1 MEIRTTVDPEKRTP
15 DQEALAYA
23 ENIIATLRE
32 PFVVL
37 DKSLRVRTANAAFY
51 RDFQTLKEE
60 TEGRLLYELG
70 NGQWDIPCLRTLLPQ
85 VLSNSHPVEDF
96 EVEHAFPAIGPRAM
110 LLNARRFPPEG
121 DDPDLIL
128 LAIEDVTERRQAEA
142 AMQQSEVR
150 YRRLFQTAKDGI
162 LILDT
167 ATGKII
173 DANPFMTG
181 LLGYSHEEFL
191 GKELWEIGLFRDIE
205 ESRAAYRELQ
215 EKGYVR
221 YEDLPLQSRSGKKV
235 EVEFVSNV
243 YTENHHRVIQCNIR
257 DITERRK
264 TERALATALAYAD
277 DIIETLREPFVV
289 LDDDLRVKTANRSF
303 YESFHVSKE
312 ETENCLV
319 YDLGNGQ
326 WDIPGLR
333 KLLDEVLTRNKSVH
347 DFEVEHSFPNLGRKT
362 MLLNAR
368 PFPPDSKHPELIL
381 LAVEDVSALRERADE
396 LAEAHRHKDEFLATL
411 AHELRN
417 PLAPIRNAVQYLG
430 MAGLTERDVKTA
442 REVISRQVAVM
453 VRLIDDLLDVSR
465 ISRNK
470 LDIRKQRVEL
480 ASVVESAV
488 ESSRPL
494 IQQSGHELTIRLP
507 PEAVALDADPIRLAQ
522 VFLNLLNNAAKY
534 TKRGGHIWLT
544 ADREGSDAIVSVRD
558 NGIGIPAEMLPRIF
572 EMFTQVDRSLEQS
585 QGGLGIG
592 LTLVRRLVDLHDG
605 TIEAR
610 SDGPDQGS
618 EFVVRLPLIP
628 PPLEPPPASDGLR
641 VAALSGSRILVVDDN
656 KDSAD
661 SLGMLLRLKAN
672 EIRTAYDGMEAVKVA
687 ETFRPELVLLD
698 IGLPKLNGYDVARRI
713 RQQPWGRDVIL
724 VALTGWGQDEDRRR
738 SQEAGFNFHIVKPV
752 ELAALEGL
760 LAGSG

>member
-1 MEIRTTVDPEKRTP
+1 MRNARSKQGEGMTDPSPTFNALHEQRDWLLVTLSSIGDAVITTD
-15 DQEALAYA
+15 
-23 ENIIATLRE
+23 
-32 PFVVL
+32 
-37 DKSLRVRTANAAFY
+37 
-51 RDFQTLKEE
+51 
-60 TEGRLLYELG
+60 TEGRVTFLNPVAESLTGWTQEAV
-70 NGQWDIPCLRTLLPQ
+70 GQPLDGVIRLVNEESRQPVEIPTLAALKEGRTLKLA
-85 VLSNSHPVEDF
+85 SHS
-96 EVEHAFPAIGPRAM
+96 
-110 LLNARRFPPEG
+110 LL
-121 DDPDLIL
+121 
-128 LAIEDVTERRQAEA
+128 V
-142 AMQQSEVR
+142 
-150 YRRLFQTAKDGI
+150 AKDGTERSI
-162 LILDT
+162 SDSAALIRNDK
-167 ATGKII
+167 GEVG
-173 DANPFMTG
+173 G
-181 LLGYSHEEFL
+181 LVLVF
-191 GKELWEIGLFRDIE
+191 
-205 ESRAAYRELQ
+205 
-215 EKGYVR
+215 
-221 YEDLPLQSRSGKKV
+221 
-235 EVEFVSNV
+235 
-243 YTENHHRVIQCNIR
+243 R

-264 TERALATALAYAD
+264 TERAMAKALSYAD
-277 DIIETLREPFVV
+277 DIIATLREPFLV
-289 LDDDLRVKTANRSF
+289 LDGDLRVKTANHSF
-303 YESFHVSKE
+303 YDSFHVSKE
-312 ETENCLV
+312 ETENRLV

-333 KLLDEVLTRNKSVH
+333 KLLDQVLSRNQSVH
-347 DFEVEHSFPNLGRKT
+347 DYEVEHTFPILGRKT

-381 LAVEDVSALRERADE
+381 LAVEDVSALRERAEE
-396 LAEAHRHKDEFLATL
+396 LAETNRHKDEFLATL

-430 MAGLTERDVKTA
+430 MEGLTGRDVQTG
-442 REVISRQVAVM
+442 RDVISRQVAVM

-470 LDIRKQRVEL
+470 LDIQKQRVEL

-494 IQQSGHELTIRLP
+494 IQQCGHELTIRLP
-507 PEAVALDADPIRLAQ
+507 PEPVALDADPIRLAQ
-522 VFLNLLNNAAKY
+522 VFLNLLNNAAKF

-544 ADREGSDAIVSVRD
+544 AAREGSDALVSVRD
-558 NGIGIPAEMLPRIF
+558 NGIGIPGDMLPRIF
-572 EMFTQVDRSLEQS
+572 DMFTQVDRSLERS

-628 PPLEPPPASDGLR
+628 PPLEPPPAGDGLR

-672 EIRTAYDGMEAVKVA
+672 EIRTAYDGIEAVKLA
-687 ETFRPELVLLD
+687 ETFRPQLVLLD
-698 IGLPKLNGYDVARRI
+698 IGLPQLNGYDVARRI

-752 ELAALEGL
+752 ELSALEKL
-760 LAGSG
+760 LAGLRATTE